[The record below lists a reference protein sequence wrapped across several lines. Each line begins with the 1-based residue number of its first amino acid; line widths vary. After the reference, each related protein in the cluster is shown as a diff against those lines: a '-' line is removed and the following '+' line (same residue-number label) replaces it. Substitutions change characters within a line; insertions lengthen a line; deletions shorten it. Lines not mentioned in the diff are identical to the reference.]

1 MNLQIILTILTND
14 YFDYNDCLFLISVD
28 SILFGYLEIS
38 PCASL
43 SRDDKGGGCVEMTR
57 IGCRDDK
64 EVGCRDDTPFLS
76 PRAESRGLF
85 WFVLCRL
92 NFALVGASSLCV

>member
-1 MNLQIILTILTND
+1 MNLQIILTND

-43 SRDDKGGGCVEMTR
+43 SRDDKESGY
-57 IGCRDDK
+57 
-64 EVGCRDDTPFLS
+64 RDDTPFLS

-85 WFVLCRL
+85 WFVLCGL
-92 NFALVGASSLCV
+92 NFALVGVSSLCV

>member
-43 SRDDKGGGCVEMTR
+43 SRDDKGGGCVEMTPPSCHLER
-57 IGCRDDK
+57 SR
-64 EVGCRDDTPFLS
+64 EVS
-76 PRAESRGLF
+76 SGL
-85 WFVLCRL
+85 CC
-92 NFALVGASSLCV
+92 AG